1 MEYWSNSTADFGML
15 IAEFKS
21 TFQFAFHSLKPETGN
36 PPEWWESQ
44 GQISNPKSEI
54 RNPKSKMVPPAGLE
68 PATPGLGIRSSI
80 RLSYGGIWDRLTKI
94 GLAKIVENSY
104 TNDRLFARGF

>member
-36 PPEWWESQ
+36 PPEGWESE

-54 RNPKSKMVPPAGLE
+54 RNPQSEIKDGA
-68 PATPGLGIRSSI
+68 PGRTRTCDARIRNAFWGHFYL
-80 RLSYGGIWDRLTKI
+80 LSPITVKFNL
-94 GLAKIVENSY
+94 V
-104 TNDRLFARGF
+104 